1 MIVKMLLAYE
11 NALGLCE
18 GVEIAIEYRWSQP
31 FSLAKSKIESQK
43 FDCCDGGPNTGS
55 KSRKWP
61 PCLHAFSMK
70 PLMFLDKANMHL
82 IHRLLS

>member
-1 MIVKMLLAYE
+1 MSMRHDLE

-31 FSLAKSKIESQK
+31 FSLQK
-43 FDCCDGGPNTGS
+43 LKVKNLTAAMAGRIPVLKAENG
-55 KSRKWP
+55 
-61 PCLHAFSMK
+61 LHAFSMK
-70 PLMFLDKANMHL
+70 PLMFLDKAYVHL